1 MFSDTYWTDICSCFG
16 MWTSCPKFVTTFQLH
31 SVYKDGYIHTVV
43 KNEASHTKHHTPRSL
58 FPIKYNI
65 AQESRSL
72 RLSAHIVSY
81 RIWLDSPKH
90 KIFFRKPD
98 VCDPFL
104 MKLTLISICDL
115 YYEVLS
121 NAGYK
126 PWCRMIVLRVN
137 NELGSICKGE
147 VVENED
153 INSVFP

>member
-1 MFSDTYWTDICSCFG
+1 MC
-16 MWTSCPKFVTTFQLH
+16 TSCPEFVTAFQLNP
-31 SVYKDGYIHTVV
+31 VYKDGYIHSC
-43 KNEASHTKHHTPRSL
+43 KNEAPHSKHYIPCSFFPR
-58 FPIKYNI
+58 KYHI
-65 AQESRSL
+65 TQESKSL

-104 MKLTLISICDL
+104 MKLTLISIYDL

-126 PWCRMIVLRVN
+126 PWCRMIELREN
-137 NELGSICKGE
+137 NKLGSICQE
-147 VVENED
+147 VVVENED
-153 INSVFP
+153 IYSVFP